1 MESIELEAV
10 SGRALLLTRTLC
22 ASFVA
27 TACLCASGWANA
39 TDATTTTEATA
50 ATTTAATTTAAT
62 TTAATGTTAASGT
75 ADDSGLAE
83 ITVTAE
89 RYTSTIQNTAISISA
104 LSGDELIK
112 QGVTTIQEITQEV
125 PGLSMRFASPGLT
138 EYEARGLA
146 SNGGAAPTVGF
157 YLDEIPLSPPAVSQS
172 GKVVI
177 NPDLYDVQRVEVLR
191 GPQGTLYGSGSMGGT
206 IRVLTNEPKLGT
218 YEGSAQAT
226 GSDTEG
232 GSGNG
237 SANLMMN
244 LPIGETIAA
253 RVVLSYLYRSG
264 WIDNITIHPF
274 PIALGN
280 PAYTQ
285 PLNTVPVTNVYHD
298 ANNETLYSGRLSLLY
313 KPSEDFSILGEA
325 MTQNL
330 HTGGYDLLDGTP
342 TSAEPTTVYG
352 AHYEAFPLREGIRD
366 DISIFGLTI
375 KANVGF
381 ADLTSATSYFG
392 RTGVQVQDASTS
404 IYWTNNGGTPYVPI
418 PYAER
423 DPSHQISEEIRLT
436 SHDIGG
442 FHWVAGAFYSNLSSV
457 WNEVSNNPL
466 AATPAVPDGSFFT
479 SWNSYGVR
487 QTAFFAD
494 GSYKF
499 TDQWKLSAG
508 ARYYQYKSHQD
519 EFSWGLD
526 GPNPTPPPASVVT
539 TAKNSGANPRVN
551 LEYLPNQDLTL
562 YATVAKGFRPGGAN
576 QILPPPNE
584 PPHCALPGPLE
595 FSPDSVWNYEV
606 GEKARMFDS
615 WLTINSDF
623 YYIKWNNIQQVF
635 TLTCGYQFYGNA
647 GDARSFGPE
656 LEVNAKLSPD
666 WTVSLSGAYTDA
678 KINNPNANYTIY
690 LTTQVTEPNGVS
702 HPCQTGS
709 SCTAPVMNVVKDTA
723 SVALNYATTVMTD
736 WRVSGRAAY
745 SFVGSSYDV
754 AYYFGYKLP
763 SYSLVNARVGL
774 GRGNWDAAL
783 FVDNLTNKVALISA
797 NNTSFQFNSPQ
808 VVRYSTNQPRTAGIQ
823 LDYKF

>member
-1 MESIELEAV
+1 MESIERDAV
-10 SGRALLLTRTLC
+10 SGRALRVTWALC
-22 ASFVA
+22 ASVA
-27 TACLCASGWANA
+27 TAACLCAPRWTNA
-39 TDATTTTEATA
+39 TEAAAATTTEATA
-50 ATTTAATTTAAT
+50 ASTA
-62 TTAATGTTAASGT
+62 AATGAG
-75 ADDSGLAE
+75 DDTGLSE

-104 LSGDELIK
+104 LSGDQLIS
-112 QGVTTIQEITQEV
+112 QGVTTVQEIAKEV

-177 NPDLYDVQRVEVLR
+177 DPDLYDVQRVEVLR

-206 IRVLTNEPKLGT
+206 VRVLTNEPKLGT
-218 YEGSAQAT
+218 YEGSVQAT

-244 LPIGETIAA
+244 MPIGETLAA

-264 WIDNITIHPF
+264 WIDNITVHPF
-274 PIALGN
+274 PIAIGVPN
-280 PAYTQ
+280 YTQ
-285 PLNTVPVTNVYHD
+285 PLNTLPVTNNYHD
-298 ANNETLYSGRLSLLY
+298 ANNETQYGGRVSLLF
-313 KPSEDFSILGEA
+313 KPSEDFSILGQA
-325 MTQNL
+325 MTQSL

-404 IYWTNNGGTPYVPI
+404 IYYSNIGSTPYVPVA
-418 PYAER
+418 YAER

-436 SHDIGG
+436 SHDVGG
-442 FHWVAGAFYSNLSSV
+442 FHWVAGAFYSKLGSV
-457 WNEVSNNPL
+457 WNEIGADPL
-466 AATPAVPDGSFFT
+466 AATQQVPDGSFFT

-487 QTAFFAD
+487 QTALFAD

-508 ARYYQYKSHQD
+508 VRYYQYKSHQD

-539 TAKNSGANPRVN
+539 TAKNSGANPRVD
-551 LEYLPNQDLTL
+551 LSYTPNQDLTL

-584 PPHCALPGPLE
+584 SPFCKLPGPLE

-615 WLTINSDF
+615 WLTVNSDF

-656 LEVNAKLSPD
+656 LEITAKLAAD
-666 WTVSLSGAYTDA
+666 WTASLSGAYTDA
-678 KINNPNANYTIY
+678 KINNPNTNYTIY
-690 LTTQVTEPNGVS
+690 LTTQVTEPNGIT
-702 HPCQTGS
+702 HPCQTGN
-709 SCTAPVMNVVKDTA
+709 SCSAPVMNVVKDTA
-723 SVALNYATTVMTD
+723 SLALNYATTVMTD
-736 WRVSGRAAY
+736 WRVTGRAAY
-745 SFVGSSYDV
+745 AFVGSSYDV

-797 NNTSFQFNSPQ
+797 NNTSFQFNIPQ

-823 LDYKF
+823 LNYKF

>member
-1 MESIELEAV
+1 MESIEPAAV
-10 SGRALLLTRTLC
+10 SGRALRLTWTLC
-22 ASFVA
+22 TSFAA
-27 TACLCASGWANA
+27 TACLCAPGWANA
-39 TDATTTTEATA
+39 AEATTTTEATA
-50 ATTTAATTTAAT
+50 ATT

-218 YEGSAQAT
+218 YEGSVQAT

-244 LPIGETIAA
+244 LPVGETIAA

-330 HTGGYDLLDGTP
+330 HTGGYDLLDGTQ
-342 TSAEPTTVYG
+342 TSAVPSTIYG

-375 KANVGF
+375 KANVGI

-423 DPSHQISEEIRLT
+423 DPSHQISQEIRLT

-466 AATPAVPDGSFFT
+466 AATPEVPDGSFFT

-508 ARYYQYKSHQD
+508 VRYYQYKSHQD

-526 GPNPTPPPASVVT
+526 GPNLTPPSASVVT

-584 PPHCALPGPLE
+584 PPHCALAGPLE

-656 LEVNAKLSPD
+656 LEVNAKLAPD

-736 WRVSGRAAY
+736 WRVTGRAAY

-823 LDYKF
+823 LNYKF

>member
-1 MESIELEAV
+1 MMGSLKLSVERHHS
-10 SGRALLLTRTLC
+10 RPTLS
-22 ASFVA
+22 ASRLSMWCGSLVGA
-27 TACLCASGWANA
+27 ACLTGVSWGAPAA
-39 TDATTTTEATA
+39 TDAA
-50 ATTTAATTTAAT
+50 ATTAN
-62 TTAATGTTAASGT
+62 
-75 ADDSGLAE
+75 DESGLEE

-89 RYTSTIQNTAISISA
+89 RYVSTIQNTPISISA
-104 LSGDELIK
+104 LSGEQLQA
-112 QGVTTIQEITQEV
+112 QGITTVQEIARDV
-125 PGLSMRFASPGLT
+125 PGLSMRYASPGLT

-177 NPDLYDVQRVEVLR
+177 DPDLYDVQRVEVLR

-218 YEGSAQAT
+218 YEGSVQAT
-226 GSDTEG
+226 GSDTQG

-244 LPIGETIAA
+244 MPIGETLAA

-264 WIDNITIHPF
+264 WIDNITVHPF
-274 PIALGN
+274 PVAIGV
-280 PAYTQ
+280 PTYTQ
-285 PLNTVPVTNVYHD
+285 PLNTLPVTNDYHD
-298 ANNETLYSGRLSLLY
+298 ANNDTQYGGRLSLLY

-325 MTQNL
+325 MTQSL
-330 HTGGYDLLDGTP
+330 HTGGYDLLDGAT
-342 TSAEPTTVYG
+342 TSAGPTTVYG

-381 ADLTSATSYFG
+381 ADLTSATAYFG

-404 IYWTNNGGTPYVPI
+404 IYYSNGGGTPYVPVG
-418 PYAER
+418 YAER

-436 SHDIGG
+436 SHDVGG
-442 FHWVAGAFYSNLSSV
+442 FHWVAGAFYSKLGSV
-457 WNEVSNNPL
+457 WNEIGADPL

-487 QTAFFAD
+487 QTALFAD

-526 GPNPTPPPASVVT
+526 GPNLTPPAASVVT
-539 TAKNSGANPRVN
+539 TAKNSGANPRVD
-551 LEYLPNQDLTL
+551 LSYMPNPDLTL
-562 YATVAKGFRPGGAN
+562 YTTVARGFRPGGAN

-615 WLTINSDF
+615 WLTVNSDV
-623 YYIKWNNIQQVF
+623 YYIKWHNIQQVF
-635 TLTCGYQFYGNA
+635 TLTCGYQFYDNA

-656 LEVNAKLSPD
+656 LEVTAKLATD
-666 WTVSLSGAYTDA
+666 WTASFSGAYTDA
-678 KINNPNANYTIY
+678 KINHPNTNYTIY
-690 LTTQVTEPNGVS
+690 LTTQVTEPNGA

-723 SVALNYATTVMTD
+723 SFALNYATTVMND
-736 WRVSGRAAY
+736 WRVTGHAAY

-774 GRGNWDAAL
+774 GHGNWDATL
-783 FVDNLTNKVALISA
+783 FVDNLANKVALVSA
-797 NNTSFQFNSPQ
+797 NNTSFQFNIPQ

-823 LDYKF
+823 VNYKF

>member
-1 MESIELEAV
+1 MQSIEVGAV
-10 SGRALLLTRTLC
+10 SGSALRLLC

-27 TACLCASGWANA
+27 AASLGAPGWAIATEAAAATA
-39 TDATTTTEATA
+39 TDAVGT
-50 ATTTAATTTAAT
+50 
-62 TTAATGTTAASGT
+62 ATGTSTATPAGP
-75 ADDSGLAE
+75 ADDTGLAE

-89 RYTSTIQNTAISISA
+89 RYVSTIQNTAISISA
-104 LSGDELIK
+104 LTGDQLIS
-112 QGVTTIQEITQEV
+112 QGVTTIQGITQEV

-177 NPDLYDVQRVEVLR
+177 DPELYDVQRVEVLR

-218 YEGSAQAT
+218 YEGSVQAT
-226 GSDTEG
+226 GSDTQG

-244 LPIGETIAA
+244 MPIGETLAA

-264 WIDNITIHPF
+264 WIDNITVHPF
-274 PIALGN
+274 PISLSS
-280 PAYTQ
+280 PSFTQ
-285 PLNTVPVTNVYHD
+285 PLNTLPVTNNYHD
-298 ANNETLYSGRLSLLY
+298 ANNETLYGGRVSLLY

-325 MTQNL
+325 LTQSL
-330 HTGGYDLLDGTP
+330 HTGGYDLLDGSP
-342 TSAEPTTVYG
+342 TSAQPPTVLYD
-352 AHYEAFPLREGIRD
+352 AHYEPFPIREGIRD
-366 DISIFGLTI
+366 DISIFGLTV
-375 KANVGF
+375 KANVGI

-404 IYWTNNGGTPYVPI
+404 IYYANLGGTPLVPI

-423 DPSHQISEEIRLT
+423 DPSHQISQEIRLT

-457 WNEVSNNPL
+457 WNEIGASPL
-466 AATPAVPDGSFFT
+466 AATPQVPDGSFFT
-479 SWNSYGVR
+479 SWNAYGVR

-494 GSYKF
+494 SSYKF

-508 ARYYQYKSHQD
+508 VRYYQYKSHQD

-526 GPNPTPPPASVVT
+526 GPHNTPPPQSQIT
-539 TAKNSGANPRVN
+539 TAQNSGANPRVD
-551 LEYLPNQDLTL
+551 LSYTPNGDLTL

-584 PPHCALPGPLE
+584 PPHCQNGALE
-595 FSPDSVWNYEV
+595 FGPDSVWNYEL
-606 GEKARMFDS
+606 GEKARIFDN
-615 WLTINSDF
+615 WLTINSDV
-623 YYIKWNNIQQVF
+623 YYIRWLGVQQVI
-635 TLTCGYQFYGNA
+635 TLPCGYQYYNNA
-647 GDARSFGPE
+647 GNGRSFGPE
-656 LEVNAKLSPD
+656 IEIDAKLAAD
-666 WTVSLSGAYTDA
+666 WTVTVSGAYTDA
-678 KINNPNANYTIY
+678 KLTQPNASYTSF
-690 LTTQVTEPNGVS
+690 LENVAFEPDGVTRP
-702 HPCQTGS
+702 
-709 SCTAPVMNVVKDTA
+709 CTAGTKCEVPIMNVVKDTA
-723 SVALNYATTVMTD
+723 DVSLNYATTVGD
-736 WRVSGRAAY
+736 YRVTGRAAY
-745 SFVGSSYDV
+745 AFVGSSYDV

-774 GRGNWDAAL
+774 GRGGWDAAL

-797 NNTSFQFNSPQ
+797 NNTSFQFNEPQ

-823 LDYKF
+823 INYKF

>member
-27 TACLCASGWANA
+27 TAWLCAPGWANA
-39 TDATTTTEATA
+39 TDATAASATGATA
-50 ATTTAATTTAAT
+50 TSSAS
-62 TTAATGTTAASGT
+62 ATGP
-75 ADDSGLAE
+75 ADESGLAE

-244 LPIGETIAA
+244 LPIGETLAA

-280 PAYTQ
+280 TAYTQ

-375 KANVGF
+375 KANVGI

-576 QILPPPNE
+576 QILPPPSE
-584 PPHCALPGPLE
+584 PPFCKLPGPLQ

-808 VVRYSTNQPRTAGIQ
+808 VVRYSTNQPRTVGIQ